1 MTQVNTMRTSVRK
14 RHFARATM
22 VAAMLAAPAVARSQ
36 GVDREDAVVTLA
48 TDVYVLVDGQLRN
61 PVFETGT
68 DASLFNVAGTDLGI
82 TWGQFRS
89 ATATSRA
96 HCPAGGTRTDV
107 RLRMGNLLPNGV
119 YSVFYATFGPDSR
132 NPLCPNAERLLPLTS
147 KDPRQTPDETS
158 FVADSSGEAD
168 FQARLDGCLLDA
180 MRLQLVLIYHFDGQ
194 TYGQLPN
201 RGEYV
206 TQGEDCRSSFGV
218 DAMRQT
224 LILQK
229 TEG

>member
-1 MTQVNTMRTSVRK
+1 MRTSVRK
-14 RHFARATM
+14 RLFARATL

-36 GVDREDAVVTLA
+36 GVDREDAVVTIVS
-48 TDVYVLVDGQLRN
+48 DVHVLVDGLLRN

-68 DASLFNVAGTDLGI
+68 DAPLFNVAGIDLGI

-107 RLRMGNLLPNGV
+107 RLRMGNLVPNGV
-119 YSVFYATFGPDSR
+119 YSVFYATFEPDSR

-147 KDPRQTPDETS
+147 KDPQQAPDEAS

-218 DAMRQT
+218 EAMRQT